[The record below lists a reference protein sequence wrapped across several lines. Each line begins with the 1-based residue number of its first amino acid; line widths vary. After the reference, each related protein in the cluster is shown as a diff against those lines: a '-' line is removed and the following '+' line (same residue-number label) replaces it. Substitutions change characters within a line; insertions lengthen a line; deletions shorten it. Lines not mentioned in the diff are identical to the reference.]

1 MKAVR
6 YRRYGSPEVLEV
18 TVADPPAI
26 GDHDVLV
33 RVRAASLNPLDRYFM
48 RGRLSGFLEAG
59 MVVPVIDRTYPPAE
73 VADAMRNLEQGHAQ
87 GKIVIAV

>member
-1 MKAVR
+1 MRAVR

-18 TVADPPAI
+18 IDADPPAI

-48 RGRLSGFLEAG
+48 RGRPYILRAHLE
-59 MVVPVIDRTYPPAE
+59 
-73 VADAMRNLEQGHAQ
+73 LGHAQ